1 MIALPPSE
9 GAAQL
14 TTAAALPAVAVTF
27 VGAPGTVADEVG
39 VTEFDAADAGPVP
52 TALVADTLNVYA
64 VPFVSPVTF
73 AVVAGGFPVTVV
85 GVCAVVPTY
94 GVTV

>member
-1 MIALPPSE
+1 LNFTPSSTDDGSPESGLVGIADD
-9 GAAQL
+9 GQIVHAAQL
-14 TTAAALPAVAVTF
+14 M
-27 VGAPGTVADEVG
+27 DVG

-64 VPFVSPVTF
+64 VPLVN
-73 AVVAGGFPVTVV
+73 PVTVV
-85 GVCAVVPTY
+85 LVAGGLPDTVFGVCAVDPMN